1 MDRVIFHCDL
11 NAFYASVELLSYPH
25 LWDVPVAVCGDPSA
39 RHGVI
44 LAKNEPAKALGV
56 KTAETIWQ
64 AKRKAPDLVLLP
76 AHHDKYRYYS
86 KLAGEIYRRYTD
98 LVEPF
103 GIDESW
109 LDVTGT
115 IHLFGGDPVALAHRL
130 REEMKRELGLTIS
143 VGVSFNKVF
152 AKLGSDYKKP
162 DAVTVISR
170 ENYRALVWPLP
181 VTDLLFVGRASA
193 KILAA
198 HNIRTI
204 GDLASA
210 DREELLR
217 LLGKNGG
224 QLHDYATGA
233 EHSPVRPA
241 GTAPPPKSV
250 GNGLTFRRNLVG
262 EEEIRAGV
270 QMLSERVAMR
280 LRRHEMKCT
289 TVQVAIRSP
298 EFKTVSRQKRTDA
311 PTNVSRE
318 IVRCAM
324 ALIES
329 CWTWTSPVRAITIT
343 AVGLLPEEEAGD
355 QLDLFTP
362 EASEKREKQ
371 EKLER
376 AMDELRDK
384 YGRHV
389 IRFASNQTKAA
400 REIRGD
406 RMEEPEEL

>member
-1 MDRVIFHCDL
+1 MDRLIFHCDL
-11 NAFYASVELLSYPH
+11 NAFYASVELLAHPD
-25 LWDVPVAVCGDPSA
+25 LRDVPVAVCGDPNA
-39 RHGVI
+39 RHGII

-76 AHHDKYRYYS
+76 AHHEKYRHYS
-86 KLAGEIYRRYTD
+86 RLAGEIYRRYTD

-115 IHLFGGDPVALAHRL
+115 VHLFGGDPVALAHRL
-130 REEMKRELGLTIS
+130 REEIKGELGLTIS

-152 AKLGSDYKKP
+152 AKLGSDYRKP

-170 ENYRALVWPLP
+170 ENYRSLVWPLP
-181 VTDLLFVGRASA
+181 VSDLLFVGRASA
-193 KILAA
+193 RLLAA
-198 HNIRTI
+198 HNIHTI
-204 GDLASA
+204 GELAAA
-210 DREELLR
+210 DREALLL

-233 EHSPVRPA
+233 EQSPVRPA
-241 GTAPPPKSV
+241 GTAPPPRSV
-250 GNGLTFRRNLVG
+250 GNGLTFRRDLLG
-262 EEEIRAGV
+262 EEEIRAGI

-289 TVQVAIRSP
+289 TVQVAVRSP
-298 EFKTVSRQKRTDA
+298 ELKTVSRQRATDA

-318 IVRCAM
+318 IAHCAM
-324 ALIES
+324 DLVEA
-329 CWTWTSPVRAITIT
+329 CWGWDSPVRAITIT
-343 AVGLLPEEEAGD
+343 AGGLLPEEAVGE
-355 QLDLFTP
+355 QMDLFAP

-376 AMDELRDK
+376 AMDALRDK

-389 IRFASNQTKAA
+389 IRFASNETRAA

-406 RMEEPEEL
+406 QLEEPEEL